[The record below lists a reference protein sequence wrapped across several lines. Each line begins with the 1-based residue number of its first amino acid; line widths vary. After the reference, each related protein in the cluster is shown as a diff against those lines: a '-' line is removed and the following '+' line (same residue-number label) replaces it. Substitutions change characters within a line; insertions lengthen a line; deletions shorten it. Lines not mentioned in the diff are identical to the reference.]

1 MTEMGNIWPAGGGET
16 GALARAP
23 GFAPP
28 GLGTPDAWPRSL
40 RAVLEPMLAAKQR
53 MFLTWGPDHIL
64 FYNDALMSSYPEQHP
79 QAFGRPYGEYWPE
92 QKAQFAPLIAQ
103 LNQGISL
110 LFENMPVKAR
120 RDGVLVDRW
129 ANLSFTPLRDD
140 EGEVAGFLC
149 ITADQTDRHLAE
161 ARERDAIQAL
171 EEKTAA
177 LEALN
182 GSLEE
187 RIAQAVVER
196 RLAEVALYQ
205 AQKMETIGKLTGG
218 VAHDFNNLLQVI
230 SGNLQLLA
238 KDVAG
243 NERAERRIAN
253 AMQGVGRGSK
263 LASQLLAFGRR
274 QPLEPRIVNIGR
286 FLHGMD
292 DMLRRALGEAVAVE
306 TIVSGGLWNTMV
318 DPAQMENAVLNLAIN
333 ARDAM
338 EGTGRLTIE
347 AGNAYLDD
355 AYVASHADVAPG
367 QYVLL
372 AVSDTGA
379 GIAPEHVEQV
389 FEPFFSTKAEGKGSG
404 LGLSMVYGFVKQSG
418 GHVKIYSELGEGTTI
433 KLYLPRANA
442 PEDTV
447 AATVDLGEIE
457 GGRETILVAED
468 DEGVRGTVVEL
479 LVGLGYR
486 VLKAN
491 DAAGALSVIDSG
503 VAVDLLFTDVVM
515 PGPLKSADLA
525 RMLRARAPQ
534 IAVLFTSGYTENSIV
549 HDGRLDAGVE
559 LLSKPYT
566 REALARKVRAV
577 LERRGNPGQ
586 RSG

>member
-205 AQKMETIGKLTGG
+205 AQKMETIGKLTSRMTSTTCSRSFQATSSCLRRTSPAMSAPSAASPTRCRVSVEGPSSPANCSPLVDASRSSRVSSISAASCTAWTTCC
-218 VAHDFNNLLQVI
+218 VA
-230 SGNLQLLA
+230 
-238 KDVAG
+238 
-243 NERAERRIAN
+243 RWERRSRSRRSSRVGYGIPWSTRRRWRTRSSTSPSMR
-253 AMQGVGRGSK
+253 AMQWRGR
-263 LASQLLAFGRR
+263 
-274 QPLEPRIVNIGR
+274 
-286 FLHGMD
+286 
-292 DMLRRALGEAVAVE
+292 
-306 TIVSGGLWNTMV
+306 
-318 DPAQMENAVLNLAIN
+318 
-333 ARDAM
+333 
-338 EGTGRLTIE
+338 
-347 AGNAYLDD
+347 AG
-355 AYVASHADVAPG
+355 
-367 QYVLL
+367 
-372 AVSDTGA
+372 
-379 GIAPEHVEQV
+379 
-389 FEPFFSTKAEGKGSG
+389 
-404 LGLSMVYGFVKQSG
+404 
-418 GHVKIYSELGEGTTI
+418 
-433 KLYLPRANA
+433 
-442 PEDTV
+442 
-447 AATVDLGEIE
+447 
-457 GGRETILVAED
+457 
-468 DEGVRGTVVEL
+468 
-479 LVGLGYR
+479 
-486 VLKAN
+486 
-491 DAAGALSVIDSG
+491 
-503 VAVDLLFTDVVM
+503 
-515 PGPLKSADLA
+515 
-525 RMLRARAPQ
+525 
-534 IAVLFTSGYTENSIV
+534 
-549 HDGRLDAGVE
+549 
-559 LLSKPYT
+559 
-566 REALARKVRAV
+566 
-577 LERRGNPGQ
+577 
-586 RSG
+586 